1 MSENVQDATLQVL
14 IRIQN
19 DIASFRKSVDDKF
32 DSITA
37 RMDQLETLGRKQRR
51 DVAGI
56 LVMMKAT
63 AGDFSERVDAIE
75 ERVAALESRRS

>member
-1 MSENVQDATLQVL
+1 VQDATLQVL

-19 DIASFRKSVDDKF
+19 DIASFRKSVE
-32 DSITA
+32 A
-37 RMDQLETLGRKQRR
+37 RLDQLETLGRKQRR

-63 AGDFSERVDAIE
+63 AGDFSERVDAID